1 LCEVCLSKLKQL
13 FILVISKGQVMKKV
27 IITGASSGIG
37 KALAY
42 EYAKKGYALGLVA
55 RRLDRLEQIKEEL
68 SEYGLPVSIRAL
80 DVSNH
85 EKIFPVLKSISE
97 ELDGVDI
104 VIANAG
110 ITAVHRTGRD
120 DFDINREVVQ
130 INLIS
135 AMATVDAAAKL
146 FRNARP
152 SGNTK
157 DSGQIVGVSSI
168 SAFRGIPGSAAYS
181 GSKAGFSNYLG
192 AVRMELKNK
201 GISVTTVHPGF
212 VSTELTEDM
221 EKYPFVITS
230 EKAAQAIFKGI
241 HKQEANIIVP
251 KLPWSVL
258 SRLVT
263 LLPDKLISKVF

>member
-1 LCEVCLSKLKQL
+1 
-13 FILVISKGQVMKKV
+13 MKKV

-42 EYAKKGYALGLVA
+42 EYAQNGYALGLVA
-55 RRLDRLEQIKEEL
+55 RRLDRLEHLQNDL
-68 SEYGLPVSIRAL
+68 AQYGSPVAIRSLDVANDQDILPVFESL
-80 DVSNH
+80 
-85 EKIFPVLKSISE
+85 SE
-97 ELDGVDI
+97 ELGGLDI

-110 ITAVHRTGRD
+110 ITAVHRTGKD
-120 DFDINREVVQ
+120 DFEINRKVVQ

-135 AMATVDAAAKL
+135 AMATVDAAATL
-146 FRNARP
+146 FRKTSQFKNRTP
-152 SGNTK
+152 
-157 DSGQIVGVSSI
+157 SGQIVGVSSV

-201 GISVTTVHPGF
+201 GIAVTTVHPGF
-212 VSTELTEDM
+212 VATELADDM
-221 EKYPFVITS
+221 DKYPFVITAK
-230 EKAAQAIFKGI
+230 KAAQAIFKGI

-251 KLPWSVL
+251 KLPWSAL

-263 LLPDKLISKVF
+263 ILPDQLVSKVF